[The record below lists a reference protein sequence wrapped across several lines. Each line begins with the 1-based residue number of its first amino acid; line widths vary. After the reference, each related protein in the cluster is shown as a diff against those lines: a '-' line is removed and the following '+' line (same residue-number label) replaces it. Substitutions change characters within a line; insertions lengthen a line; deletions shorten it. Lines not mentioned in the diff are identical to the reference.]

1 MGNPLTSEVA
11 AFRWLVVILIGA
23 ASVALLSRIF
33 GSIFAIWYGLALIF
47 ILIGF
52 IAKGMV
58 YMLGSPESDSTS
70 EDESESDSTSENVDE
85 VSERVEAESDVDG
98 PPPGR

>member
-70 EDESESDSTSENVDE
+70 ENVDE